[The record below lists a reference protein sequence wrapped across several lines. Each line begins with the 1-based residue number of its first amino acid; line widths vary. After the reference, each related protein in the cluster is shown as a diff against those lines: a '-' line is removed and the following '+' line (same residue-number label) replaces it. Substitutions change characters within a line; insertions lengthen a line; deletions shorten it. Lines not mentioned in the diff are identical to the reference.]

1 MKKSAQIVFMVFSL
15 VMGALVLFLC
25 FYMLFGQ
32 EKPTTSPE
40 PITKINQTYEGSW
53 INATAFDIKA
63 FAPSDLKQNNEI
75 LVILGFE
82 VKNISSKGPFSV
94 NPSIYEVYVDDMAA
108 TKNSLSGYSQCLDVS
123 KLAIGKRAKGYW
135 GANIPADTK
144 KLEIHIK
151 DGYGTDTSAVFI
163 LDVPPVE
170 SITPDEYFA
179 SID

>member
-1 MKKSAQIVFMVFSL
+1 MSNAVAFIQEPSYVWFIF
-15 VMGALVLFLC
+15 VMGS
-25 FYMLFGQ
+25 G
-32 EKPTTSPE
+32 
-40 PITKINQTYEGSW
+40 
-53 INATAFDIKA
+53 
-63 FAPSDLKQNNEI
+63 
-75 LVILGFE
+75 E
-82 VKNISSKGPFSV
+82 VV
-94 NPSIYEVYVDDMAA
+94 
-108 TKNSLSGYSQCLDVS
+108 
-123 KLAIGKRAKGYW
+123 GKRAKGYW